1 MFCYLLV
8 GGDGNGEH
16 FDSMLLGFVGRL
28 LHAAAR
34 LFVPGDGMSV
44 GHHHDVLVL
53 VVVGAAERTGTHMFG
68 PMTLHCMSQCVC
80 VFVCVRARRLPNEQ
94 LGEAS
99 LDGAVGVGALAD
111 VVDAVDVVLQG
122 GAVGGQVAQ
131 LSDQDD
137 FVTVVQ
143 RSRVPRQRAVASVAA
158 ACKKDSWVTCTSGTS
173 GVMREYMFIK
183 DTFNLRNVTC
193 VFLKSITCLISY
205 RKKGQSLTL

>member
-1 MFCYLLV
+1 M
-8 GGDGNGEH
+8 
-16 FDSMLLGFVGRL
+16 
-28 LHAAAR
+28 
-34 LFVPGDGMSV
+34 
-44 GHHHDVLVL
+44 
-53 VVVGAAERTGTHMFG
+53 
-68 PMTLHCMSQCVC
+68 
-80 VFVCVRARRLPNEQ
+80 FVCVRARRLPNEQ

-193 VFLKSITCLISY
+193 CSFAFIMVFF
-205 RKKGQSLTL
+205 